1 MWRIHLHNC
10 KHLASIDYYRS
21 DLTSQ
26 YQLPSNHS
34 QCSLYD
40 LRCKSLHDYDLD
52 GIRRQH
58 LLDEHKYCA
67 VFSYSGKLQNLTN
80 CYSIILWTH
89 LQYLRSCR
97 QSHHDCVEAV
107 LHLWICFLG
116 RTISLLLFLR
126 SAAKCFWCLN
136 YNDYNLN
143 VSHMQNWGRPNYSA
157 NVLRW
162 SC

>member
-52 GIRRQH
+52 GIRRHH

-80 CYSIILWTH
+80 CYSIILWTIFSI
-89 LQYLRSCR
+89 Y
-97 QSHHDCVEAV
+97 EAV
-107 LHLWICFLG
+107 DNLTMTVLKPFYTYGFASWAGPLVCYFF
-116 RTISLLLFLR
+116 SDLLLNAFG
-126 SAAKCFWCLN
+126 
-136 YNDYNLN
+136 
-143 VSHMQNWGRPNYSA
+143 VSTTMTTTSM
-157 NVLRW
+157 
-162 SC
+162 